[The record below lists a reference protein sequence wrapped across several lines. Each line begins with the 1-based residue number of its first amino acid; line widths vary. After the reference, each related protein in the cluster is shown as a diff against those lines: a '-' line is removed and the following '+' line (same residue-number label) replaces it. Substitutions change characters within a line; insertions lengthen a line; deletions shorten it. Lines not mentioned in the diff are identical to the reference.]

1 MFGFECLAT
10 PIRRSAR
17 VTEMDRTA
25 IAQIAPHGRKRVARS
40 ASLRVT

>member
-25 IAQIAPHGRKRVARS
+25 IAQIAPADGSEMRVHS
-40 ASLRVT
+40 S